1 MPRYRFTVEY
11 DGGPYSGWQRQ
22 ASGVP
27 SVQQAIE
34 TALLACSQEEV
45 TVHASGR
52 TDAGVHARGQVIHV
66 TMGKAWNPYRL
77 MQAVNFHLK
86 PQPVALLD
94 AVQVADDWHARFSC
108 VGRWYLYRMLC
119 RKAPP
124 ALERGRVWSVAYGL
138 DAEAM
143 QEGANRLIGL
153 HDFTSFRASL
163 CQADSPVRTLDR
175 LEVTRVGD
183 EIHITAA
190 ARSFLHH
197 QVRNMVGTLAL
208 VGQKK
213 WTADDVT
220 AALEAKDRSAAGPT
234 APAEG
239 LYFMGAVY
247 PDES

>member
-11 DGGPYSGWQRQ
+11 DGSPYSGWQRQ
-22 ASGVP
+22 QSGVP

-45 TVHASGR
+45 TVYACGR
-52 TDAGVHARGQVIHV
+52 TDAGVHARGQVAHV
-66 TMGKAWNPYRL
+66 TMGKDWNPYRL

-86 PQPVALLD
+86 PQPVAILD
-94 AVQVADDWHARFSC
+94 CVPVAEDWHARFSC
-108 VGRWYLYRMLC
+108 IGRWYLYRILC

-124 ALERGRVWSVAYGL
+124 ALERGRVWSVAYSL

-143 QEGANRLIGL
+143 QQGANRLLGR

-175 LEVTRVGD
+175 LDVSRVGD

-247 PDES
+247 PDEG

>member
-52 TDAGVHARGQVIHV
+52 TDAGVHARGQVAHV
-66 TMGKAWNPYRL
+66 TMSKDWNPYRL

-86 PQPVALLD
+86 PQPVAILD
-94 AVQVADDWHARFSC
+94 AVQVADEWHARFSC
-108 VGRWYLYRMLC
+108 IGRWYLYRILC

-124 ALERGRVWSVAYGL
+124 ALERGRVWSVAYSL

-143 QEGANRLIGL
+143 QEGANRLLGL

-175 LEVTRVGD
+175 LEVSRVGE

-234 APAEG
+234 APADG

-247 PDES
+247 PETT

>member
-52 TDAGVHARGQVIHV
+52 TDAGVHARGQVAHV
-66 TMGKAWNPYRL
+66 TMAKEWNPYRL

-86 PQPVALLD
+86 PQPVAVLEC
-94 AVQVADDWHARFSC
+94 VPVADDWHARFSC
-108 VGRWYLYRMLC
+108 IGRWYLYRILC

-138 DAEAM
+138 DADAM
-143 QEGANRLIGL
+143 QEGANRLLGR

-175 LEVTRVGD
+175 LEVTRVGE

-234 APAEG
+234 APADG

-247 PDES
+247 PDTD